1 MIFLWLLSCHELP
14 KQLFAINK
22 DLTNGDSISQVTSL
36 ISSIPNTR
44 VIVILPL
51 NPTIN
56 IKNQTSTETHILK
69 SLSFKKPELET
80 KENHRNQSKKIIIIY
95 HFITNKQLN
104 AQTDP
109 QTPMGSEKGKIK
121 SWGKRLNERATKP
134 IPSNQIQWSK
144 PWNSIPGRDS
154 KCGWVIQRLFLSME

>member
-1 MIFLWLLSCHELP
+1 M
-14 KQLFAINK
+14 KQKKI
-22 DLTNGDSISQVTSL
+22 
-36 ISSIPNTR
+36 
-44 VIVILPL
+44 
-51 NPTIN
+51 
-56 IKNQTSTETHILK
+56 TETNEK
-69 SLSFKKPELET
+69 
-80 KENHRNQSKKIIIIY
+80 NYYYYYYYY

-154 KCGWVIQRLFLSME
+154 KCGWVIQMLFCQWRVRLEEWKFYWEATRATHRIRQSVERNLGLVWALWYNIITQIKKSTLKKLKYIYN